1 MCLGS
6 VRESICV
13 CVCAHECVRLGYV
26 YVRESM
32 LRGFCVPLSG
42 LINTGEDGVHQL
54 LEPLLCGH

>member
-1 MCLGS
+1 M
-6 VRESICV
+6 CV